1 MGKEPPA
8 DFEEPTPREIVEELD
23 RFVIGQTAAKRAV
36 AVALRNRARRL
47 HIEPGLADE
56 IAPKNIIMIGPT
68 GVGKTEIARRLA
80 RLSRSPFVKVEASK
94 FTEVGYVGRDVE
106 SMVRDLVEVSVELVR
121 EELLEDVH
129 DQAERNAE
137 ERLLDVLLPAAA
149 PDPYPLDD
157 GSIEELDAKL
167 RDAAPGDGAAGVGL
181 PGLDAEEAERVR
193 RSREKLRVRL
203 RRGELSDRAVEV
215 EVREPPAPFLEALSG
230 PGEELDVNTVEMLR
244 GVFGPRY
251 RKTEMLIPQALDHF
265 VQEEEDRLV
274 DRRQLS
280 RLALDRAEDHGIIF
294 VDELDKVASL
304 NDSPGPDVSREGVQR
319 DLLPLLDGST
329 VSTRYGSIR
338 TDHILYIGAGA
349 FQENRPSDLIPELQG
364 RFPIRVE
371 LDPLTVEDFA
381 RILTE
386 PESALLK
393 QYEALLATEGIDV
406 SFLENG
412 IGEIAEVAAQ
422 VNERTEDIGA
432 RRLHTI
438 LEKVLEGLL
447 FDAPD
452 LEQKEWGI
460 DKDYVKKMLDGII
473 QDEDLSRFI
482 L

>member
-1 MGKEPPA
+1 MGKGPA
-8 DFEEPTPREIVEELD
+8 ADIEDPTPREIVEELD
-23 RFVIGQTAAKRAV
+23 RFVIGQAAAKRAV

-47 HIEPGLADE
+47 HIEPEMAEE

-106 SMVRDLVEVSVELVR
+106 SMVRDLVEVSVEILR
-121 EELLEDVH
+121 EELLEEVR
-129 DQAERNAE
+129 DQGERNAE
-137 ERLLDVLLPAAA
+137 ERLLDVLLPPPPGDRFTA
-149 PDPYPLDD
+149 DD
-157 GSIEELDAKL
+157 RSIEDLGET
-167 RDAAPGDGAAGVGL
+167 PGDGL
-181 PGLDAEEAERVR
+181 EAEDLQRAR
-193 RSREKLRVRL
+193 RSREKLRERL
-203 RRGELSDRAVEV
+203 RRGELADRSVEV

-230 PGEELDVNTVEMLR
+230 PGEDLDVNTSEMLR

-251 RKTEMLIPQALDHF
+251 RKTEMVVPQALDYF
-265 VQEEEDRLV
+265 VQEEEERLV

-280 RLALDRAEDHGIIF
+280 RLALERAEEHGIIF
-294 VDELDKVASL
+294 IDELDKVAGPH
-304 NDSPGPDVSREGVQR
+304 DSPGPDVSREGVQR

-329 VSTRYGSIR
+329 VSTRYGSLR

-371 LDPLTVEDFA
+371 LDPLTVEDFR

-393 QYEALLATEGIDV
+393 QYEALLATEGVTI
-406 SFLENG
+406 SFREDG
-412 IGEIAEVAAQ
+412 IGEIADVAAQ
-422 VNERTEDIGA
+422 VNERAEDIGA

-438 LEKVLEGLL
+438 LEKVLEELL

-452 LEQKEWGI
+452 LDEKNWTI
-460 DKDYVKKMLDGII
+460 DRDYVKRMLEGII
-473 QDEDLSRFI
+473 EDEDLSRFI

>member
-1 MGKEPPA
+1 MGKAPA
-8 DFEEPTPREIVEELD
+8 ADIEDPTPREIVEELD
-23 RFVIGQTAAKRAV
+23 RFVIGQAAAKRAV

-47 HIEPGLADE
+47 HIEPEMAEE

-106 SMVRDLVEVSVELVR
+106 SMVRDLVEVSVEILR
-121 EELLEDVH
+121 EELLEEVR
-129 DQAERNAE
+129 DQVERNAE
-137 ERLLDVLLPAAA
+137 ERLLDVLLP
-149 PDPYPLDD
+149 PPPVDRFTGDD
-157 GSIEELDAKL
+157 RSIEEFGETL
-167 RDAAPGDGAAGVGL
+167 GDGL
-181 PGLDAEEAERVR
+181 EAEDLQRAR
-193 RSREKLRVRL
+193 RSREKLRERL
-203 RRGELSDRAVEV
+203 RGGELADRSVEV

-230 PGEELDVNTVEMLR
+230 PGDDLDVNTSEMLR

-251 RKTEMLIPQALDHF
+251 RKTEMVVPQALDYF
-265 VQEEEDRLV
+265 VQEEEERLV

-280 RLALDRAEDHGIIF
+280 RLALERAEEHGIIF
-294 VDELDKVASL
+294 IDELDKVAGPH
-304 NDSPGPDVSREGVQR
+304 DSPGPDVSREGVQR

-329 VSTRYGSIR
+329 VSTRYGSLR

-371 LDPLTVEDFA
+371 LDPLTVEDFR

-393 QYEALLATEGIDV
+393 QYEALLATEGVTI
-406 SFLENG
+406 SFREDG
-412 IGEIAEVAAQ
+412 IGEIADVAAQ
-422 VNERTEDIGA
+422 VNERAEDIGA

-438 LEKVLEGLL
+438 LEKVLEELL
-447 FDAPD
+447 FEAPD
-452 LEQKEWGI
+452 LDEKNWTI
-460 DKDYVKKMLDGII
+460 DRDYVKRMLEGII
-473 QDEDLSRFI
+473 EDEDLSRFI

>member
-1 MGKEPPA
+1 
-8 DFEEPTPREIVEELD
+8 
-23 RFVIGQTAAKRAV
+23 
-36 AVALRNRARRL
+36 
-47 HIEPGLADE
+47 
-56 IAPKNIIMIGPT
+56 MIGPT

-106 SMVRDLVEVSVELVR
+106 SMVRDLVEVSVELLR
-121 EELLEDVH
+121 EELLEDVR
-129 DQAERNAE
+129 DQVEKNAE
-137 ERLLDVLLPAAA
+137 EHLLDVLLPAPAADQYVVEDASLEDLNAALANAPAEAASSAA
-149 PDPYPLDD
+149 P
-157 GSIEELDAKL
+157 
-167 RDAAPGDGAAGVGL
+167 PGG
-181 PGLDAEEAERVR
+181 EAEDEQRAR
-193 RSREKLRVRL
+193 RSREKLRERL
-203 RRGELSDRAVEV
+203 RRGELADRTVEV
-215 EVREPPAPFLEALSG
+215 EVREPPVPFLEAFSG
-230 PGEELDVNTVEMLR
+230 PGEDLDVNTSEMLR

-251 RKTEMLIPQALDHF
+251 RKTEMLVPQAFDYF
-265 VQEEEDRLV
+265 VQEEEERLV

-280 RLALDRAEDHGIIF
+280 RLALERAEEHGIIF
-294 VDELDKVASL
+294 IDELDKVASP

-329 VSTRYGSIR
+329 VSTRYGSLR

-349 FQENRPSDLIPELQG
+349 FQENRPSDLIPEMQG

-371 LDPLTVEDFA
+371 LDPLTVEDFR

-393 QYEALLATEGIDV
+393 QYEALLRTEGISV
-406 SFLENG
+406 SFQEDG
-412 IGEIAEVAAQ
+412 IGEIADVAAQ

-438 LEKVLEGLL
+438 LEKVLEELL

-452 LEQKEWGI
+452 LEEKDWGI
-460 DKDYVKKMLDGII
+460 DREYVKRMLEGIVE
-473 QDEDLSRFI
+473 DEDLSRFI